1 MLPSETKAMKE
12 RIIDVAQGF
21 VQTRGFNAFSYR
33 DLAEQILIRTAS
45 IHYYFPKKDDLG
57 LALIQRYRADFEGAI
72 RNIDDAERSP
82 KDRLSAYLKMFLD
95 LSKGGARLC
104 LFAVFSAELPTLS
117 ERIQDEVRIFYE
129 TNIDWL
135 NDVVSE
141 GRSAG
146 FFSFSGESR
155 EVASAIFSFLEG
167 EMLVRRVFPAEAHS
181 PEIPPAIR
189 LLLSWKG

>member
-1 MLPSETKAMKE
+1 MVTSEMKE

-33 DLAEQILIRTAS
+33 DLAEEILIRTAS
-45 IHYYFPKKDDLG
+45 THYYFPKKDDLG
-57 LALIQRYRADFEGAI
+57 LALIQRYRSDFEEAI
-72 RNIDDAERSP
+72 RNIDSSQRSP

-95 LSKGGARLC
+95 LSKGGDRLC

-117 ERIQDEVRIFYE
+117 ERIREEVKIFYE
-129 TNIDWL
+129 KNIDWI

-146 FFSFSGESR
+146 FFSFPGESR
-155 EVASAIFSFLEG
+155 DVASAIFSFLEG
-167 EMLVRRVFPAEAHS
+167 EMLVRRVFPTKAHS
-181 PEIPPAIR
+181 PEVPPAIR

>member
-1 MLPSETKAMKE
+1 MVQNEMKE

-21 VQTRGFNAFSYR
+21 VQSRGFNAFSYR

-57 LALIQRYRADFEGAI
+57 RALIQRYRSDFEGAI
-72 RNIDDAERSP
+72 QNIDRTVRSP

-104 LFAVFSAELPTLS
+104 LFAVFSAELPSLS
-117 ERIQDEVRIFYE
+117 ETVQEEIKIFYE
-129 TNIDWL
+129 KNVGWINKVID
-135 NDVVSE
+135 E

-146 FFSFSGESR
+146 LFSFPGESR
-155 EVASAIFSFLEG
+155 DVAAAIFSFLEG
-167 EMLVRRVFPAEAHS
+167 EMLVRRVFQAKEPF
-181 PEIPPAIR
+181 PEIPSAIR
-189 LLLSWKG
+189 ILLSWTA

>member
-1 MLPSETKAMKE
+1 MVTSEMKE

-33 DLAEQILIRTAS
+33 DLAEEILIRTAS

-57 LALIQRYRADFEGAI
+57 LALIQRYRSDFEEAI
-72 RNIDDAERSP
+72 RNIDSSQRSP

-95 LSKGGARLC
+95 LSKGGDRLC

-117 ERIQDEVRIFYE
+117 ERIREEVKIFYE
-129 TNIDWL
+129 KNIDWI

-146 FFSFSGESR
+146 FFSFPGESR
-155 EVASAIFSFLEG
+155 DVASAIFSFLEG
-167 EMLVRRVFPAEAHS
+167 EMLVRRVFPTKAHS
-181 PEIPPAIR
+181 PEVPPPIR

>member
-1 MLPSETKAMKE
+1 MVTSEMKE

-33 DLAEQILIRTAS
+33 DLAEEILIRTAS

-57 LALIQRYRADFEGAI
+57 LALIQRYRSDFEEAI
-72 RNIDDAERSP
+72 RNIDSSQRSP

-95 LSKGGARLC
+95 LSKGGDRLC

-117 ERIQDEVRIFYE
+117 ERIREEVKIFYE
-129 TNIDWL
+129 KNIDWI

-146 FFSFSGESR
+146 FFSFPGESR
-155 EVASAIFSFLEG
+155 DVASAIFSFLEG
-167 EMLVRRVFPAEAHS
+167 EMLVRRVFPTKAHS
-181 PEIPPAIR
+181 PEVPPAIR
-189 LLLSWKG
+189 LLLSWKD